1 MRWMKSRS
9 LTQRKMASVVPAG
22 TEVTRQGVSD
32 RIGKR
37 GRVMVVKPIARA
49 YILSEHM
56 MSNMAVGD
64 WLLRKKWPPVVAL
77 IIALGLHT
85 ADFFGAF
92 YNLSVV
98 PGEHQTPVRIFEP
111 TLESSIMS
119 VVSFLAFGVA
129 LLSVLT
135 RVHSQLLWMTLRTF
149 DPWAI
154 IACCARGWAARSFS
168 RYRLRDSGDDVASV
182 HDYFSWGIDLVIVL
196 QFSSLLILAE
206 AADIPKDVMRICVA
220 ICLIYCI
227 VLSAGPLIWE
237 NMPDWDA
244 DAKVQLL
251 FFANMAPKSQFVSA
265 YGTMAVLLTKAAVS
279 TIVQKN
285 AFMYLRCHYEYCMD
299 QLDASFAKL
308 AQSDPSA
315 ISYSDFR
322 LALQEMGISESHIF
336 AGFNLLDIEQSGK
349 VSLQNFRKCLMDI
362 FAEYPDAS
370 HIVLLGKF
378 CQEAFNQT
386 SGYSSLD
393 SMFGTVFSHWRRFKL
408 EEFGECIYQCLTQDP
423 ALASLFRREK
433 MRTQALLFAAFVQV
447 ALSWLEEKDFR
458 KVDRD
463 MASLGL
469 RHRSYGVEPEYV
481 CMFQIALLQTVSTIL
496 NGLSLQAEISWS
508 VVWSHFVVAPF
519 LAGLVDLDSERP
531 GVYRAVKDILLQA
544 KKEPQFVTMLVR
556 NLHGIV
562 GGYCEWSRLFRDP
575 EHEVQHLAM
584 LLGFLIQVADD
595 LDAGRILKAK
605 QRMRGIAQIHW
616 DRGVVPRHMLA
627 FQHAMSHTFKEVLG
641 PDVFT
646 HSTESS
652 WAVFMQTEVLEVL
665 LLAPFAETQDRV
677 EEWAS
682 QMDGQEVDGK
692 AWRALMKL
700 AYVDEPLAEKGLQR
714 VHAENGKSSSLTV
727 NDVIKT
733 FCDESMQHPSWT
745 FEKVVENYCKTPPAA
760 ECFLE

>member
-1 MRWMKSRS
+1 
-9 LTQRKMASVVPAG
+9 MASVVPAG

>member
-1 MRWMKSRS
+1 
-9 LTQRKMASVVPAG
+9 MASVVPAG

-49 YILSEHM
+49 YILSGHM

-64 WLLRKKWPPVVAL
+64 WLLGKKWPPVVAL

-652 WAVFMQTEVLEVL
+652 WAVFMQTE
-665 LLAPFAETQDRV
+665 TQDRV

-760 ECFLE
+760 EDRKSVV

>member
-1 MRWMKSRS
+1 
-9 LTQRKMASVVPAG
+9 MASVVPAG

-49 YILSEHM
+49 YILSGHM

-64 WLLRKKWPPVVAL
+64 WLLGKKWPPVVAL

-220 ICLIYCI
+220 IWLIYCI

-652 WAVFMQTEVLEVL
+652 WAVFMQTE
-665 LLAPFAETQDRV
+665 TQDRV

>member
-1 MRWMKSRS
+1 
-9 LTQRKMASVVPAG
+9 MASVVPAG

-49 YILSEHM
+49 YILSGHM

-469 RHRSYGVEPEYV
+469 RHQSYGVEPEYV

>member
-1 MRWMKSRS
+1 
-9 LTQRKMASVVPAG
+9 MASVVPAG

-49 YILSEHM
+49 YILSGHM

>member
-1 MRWMKSRS
+1 
-9 LTQRKMASVVPAG
+9 MASVVPAG

-149 DPWAI
+149 DPWATWT
-154 IACCARGWAARSFS
+154 CQVYLRKLEQVKTSCRSFS

-584 LLGFLIQVADD
+584 LLGFLIQV
-595 LDAGRILKAK
+595 
-605 QRMRGIAQIHW
+605 
-616 DRGVVPRHMLA
+616 
-627 FQHAMSHTFKEVLG
+627 
-641 PDVFT
+641 FT

-652 WAVFMQTEVLEVL
+652 WAVFMQTE
-665 LLAPFAETQDRV
+665 
-677 EEWAS
+677 
-682 QMDGQEVDGK
+682 
-692 AWRALMKL
+692 
-700 AYVDEPLAEKGLQR
+700 
-714 VHAENGKSSSLTV
+714 
-727 NDVIKT
+727 
-733 FCDESMQHPSWT
+733 
-745 FEKVVENYCKTPPAA
+745 
-760 ECFLE
+760 